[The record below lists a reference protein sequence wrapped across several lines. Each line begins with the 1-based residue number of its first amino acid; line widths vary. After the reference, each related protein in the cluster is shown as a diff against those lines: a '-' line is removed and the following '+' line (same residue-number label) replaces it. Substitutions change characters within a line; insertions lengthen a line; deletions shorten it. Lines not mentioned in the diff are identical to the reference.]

1 MATSPIGKTARA
13 GARARAERS
22 AKYRAEAA
30 RLAQAQHVAGE
41 VIMLRTREGLTQK
54 QLAKAIGTSETA
66 ISRLE
71 SGQHTPNLGTLT
83 KLAEAFDLELA
94 IKLQPKSKRPRSS
107 RRRKTRRAK
116 VAA

>member
-1 MATSPIGKTARA
+1 MAISPVGKTAEDA
-13 GARARAERS
+13 AKARARRS

-30 RLAQAQHVAGE
+30 RLAQAQDVATE

-71 SGQHTPNLGTLT
+71 SGQLG
-83 KLAEAFDLELA
+83 AEL
-94 IKLQPKSKRPRSS
+94 
-107 RRRKTRRAK
+107 
-116 VAA
+116 